1 MKDHVLKQVSFVRT
15 TLIGGVFFLLPLSV
29 IAYLVGQAGAAAYAV
44 YPSLPTLGV
53 VTYTLIAASVLVAIV
68 AACFIAGVFA
78 RRSLARRL
86 IRYVEKY
93 LLMLFPRYAIF
104 REQLSGN
111 IGGEVAK
118 NRLRPVLVQM
128 AQHRRLALEV
138 DRDDAMV
145 VVFLPGSP
153 DPWSGEVVLMDP
165 AAVQQVDVPFAD
177 LLGVMETLGTGLLPM
192 LRNR

>member
-1 MKDHVLKQVSFVRT
+1 MRT
-15 TLIGGVFFLLPLSV
+15 TLIGGVFFLLPLAV
-29 IAYLVGQAGAAAYAV
+29 IAYLVGSAGAAVYAV

-53 VTYTLIAASVLVAIV
+53 VVYTLIVAAVLVAVIG
-68 AACFIAGVFA
+68 ACFVAGLFA

-86 IRYVEKY
+86 IRWVEKY

-128 AQHRRLALEV
+128 AGHRRLALEV
-138 DRDDAMV
+138 DRDAGMV

-153 DPWSGEVVLMDP
+153 DPWSGEVVLMEP
-165 AAVQQVDVPFAD
+165 ASVEPVDVPFAD
-177 LLGVMETLGTGLLPM
+177 LLGVMETLGTGLLPLM
-192 LRNR
+192 RRAGTD